1 MMQQSDSQNASME
14 RTSSYSTGG
23 GSGANS
29 DSEAL
34 NGSLQTTTR
43 LEIRSQASAPNAVPY
58 LMRPSMKIH
67 ENCVFY

>member
-1 MMQQSDSQNASME
+1 MMQQSDSQSASME
-14 RTSSYSTGG
+14 RMSSYSTGG

-43 LEIRSQASAPNAVPY
+43 LEIRSQASAPSAVPH
-58 LMRPSMKIH
+58 LMSPSLKIH
-67 ENCVFY
+67 EQYVFN